1 MHFVYPIITFHILHF
16 LIQNTCLCEYEQKHE
31 TSVESVEKVENSFRD
46 NKNSIENDTKN
57 EKFLKKLLE
66 RNKRA
71 IVNPKLGKDGFTY
84 YNIGVLMA
92 SRLDSPFDLERCGP
106 AVDLGI
112 QKINEKFLK
121 HHKIKLNKVQER

>member
-1 MHFVYPIITFHILHF
+1 MNFLLKIFIFKIILLTLQKKCNFELTEGNTNVYEF
-16 LIQNTCLCEYEQKHE
+16 LQAKRDKRSLSDTQ
-31 TSVESVEKVENSFRD
+31 VDES
-46 NKNSIENDTKN
+46 
-57 EKFLKKLLE
+57 
-66 RNKRA
+66 
-71 IVNPKLGKDGFTY
+71 GFTY

-112 QKINEKFLK
+112 EKINEKFLK